1 VRQGCISLGK
11 VQCDSCQNIIPYAE
25 RYVII
30 DEEESTELEGGE
42 KKYYCMD
49 CSLDKGYAR
58 YREEKGQRVLTFF
71 PEDISTGAPEET
83 PATQENNE

>member
-1 VRQGCISLGK
+1 M
-11 VQCDSCQNIIPYAE
+11 
-25 RYVII
+25 II